1 MAVKENITER
11 KHADDTRRHL
21 EQQLLQSQK
30 METVGRLA
38 GGVAHDFNNL
48 LQAILGFTEL
58 LMESGGKGASS
69 QEDLQEIRKAA
80 SRARDLTRQLLA
92 FSRKQML
99 APQDIQLNDLID
111 NSQRMLRRLIGE
123 DIALET
129 RLRSHLWMI
138 RADPGQIE
146 QVIMNLTVNARD
158 AMPKG
163 GRLSFTTEN
172 VTFRNEDVADH
183 TDARPGDFVCMA
195 VSDTG
200 EGMTEEVMSHIFE
213 PFFTTKGAGHG
224 TGLGLATI
232 YGIVRQHEGWVHVY
246 SQVGLGSTFKVYL
259 PALRRPTE
267 AGKVIASADDVIP
280 RGKGQHILL
289 VEDEDGVRNLA
300 YRTLT
305 GYGYNVRAAACAM
318 DALKLFEEHKG
329 DFDIA
334 VCDVVLPDMNGLEL
348 SDQLRK
354 KKPTLK
360 LILTS
365 GYTDEKSRWPE
376 ISSRGITFIQKP
388 FPVKDLLRAV
398 QRELAAG

>member
-1 MAVKENITER
+1 M
-11 KHADDTRRHL
+11 
-21 EQQLLQSQK
+21 
-30 METVGRLA
+30 
-38 GGVAHDFNNL
+38 
-48 LQAILGFTEL
+48 
-58 LMESGGKGASS
+58 
-69 QEDLQEIRKAA
+69 
-80 SRARDLTRQLLA
+80 
-92 FSRKQML
+92 
-99 APQDIQLNDLID
+99 
-111 NSQRMLRRLIGE
+111 
-123 DIALET
+123 
-129 RLRSHLWMI
+129 
-138 RADPGQIE
+138 
-146 QVIMNLTVNARD
+146 
-158 AMPKG
+158 
-163 GRLSFTTEN
+163 
-172 VTFRNEDVADH
+172 
-183 TDARPGDFVCMA
+183 
-195 VSDTG
+195 
-200 EGMTEEVMSHIFE
+200 
-213 PFFTTKGAGHG
+213 
-224 TGLGLATI
+224 
-232 YGIVRQHEGWVHVY
+232 Y

-318 DALKLFEEHKG
+318 DALKLFGEHKG